1 MSAPLALHRLGV
13 AIHDPDVVFTDLGL
27 AILAGWL
34 GWRLWTRT
42 GPGTLPRAGVVLLGG
57 LASAAFWGA
66 IFHAF
71 FPANTTTLSGFIAWI
86 PVSLSILVVG
96 ATLLELSL
104 RLLVPRLAPPVR
116 RSLVAVYAAAFAT
129 VVLLVDE
136 SFSSIVRF
144 YVPPLVLFL
153 AAALRQA
160 IRGASA
166 AWTLIAVA
174 FSISAGAALIQQAE
188 VSIHPVYFDHNA
200 VYHVVQAVAV
210 VLLYLGFQRS
220 PQTPAEAY
228 ASGTDHAPR
237 PG

>member
-1 MSAPLALHRLGV
+1 MSTPIALHQPGV

-27 AILAGWL
+27 AILAAWL
-34 GWRLWTRT
+34 GWRLWART

-71 FPANTTTLSGFIAWI
+71 FPADTATLPGFIAWV

-104 RLLVPRLAPPVR
+104 RLLAPRLAPTAR
-116 RSLVAVYAAAFAT
+116 RSLVAIYAAGFAT

-153 AAALRQA
+153 VAAVRQS

-166 AWTLIAVA
+166 AWRMIAVA
-174 FSISAGAALIQQAE
+174 FTVSAGAALLQQTG

-220 PQTPAEAY
+220 PEAPAGAY
-228 ASGTDHAPR
+228 ASGTDQAPR
-237 PG
+237 QG

>member
-1 MSAPLALHRLGV
+1 VILHQLGL

-27 AILAGWL
+27 AILAAWL
-34 GWRLWTRT
+34 GWRLWART
-42 GPGTLPRAGVVLLGG
+42 GPGTPARAGVLLLGG

-71 FPANTTTLSGFIAWI
+71 FPANTATLAGFIAWI

-96 ATLLELSL
+96 ATLLAVSL
-104 RLLVPRLAPPVR
+104 RLLAPRLTPRIR
-116 RSLVAVYAAAFAT
+116 RALVAVYAAAFAA
-129 VVLLVDE
+129 VVLLIDE
-136 SFSSIVRF
+136 SFSTIVRF
-144 YVPPLVLFL
+144 YGPPLLLFL
-153 AAALRQA
+153 VAAARQA
-160 IRGASA
+160 IRRASA

-174 FSISAGAALIQQAE
+174 FTVSAGAAVLQQAE

-220 PQTPAEAY
+220 PEAPAGK
-228 ASGTDHAPR
+228 SLP
-237 PG
+237 

>member
-1 MSAPLALHRLGV
+1 MSTPLILDRLGV
-13 AIHDPDVVFTDLGL
+13 SIHDPDVVFTDLGL

-34 GWRLWTRT
+34 AWRLATA
-42 GPGTLPRAGVVLLGG
+42 PGRGALPRAGAVLLGG

-66 IFHAF
+66 VFHAF
-71 FPANTTTLSGFIAWI
+71 FPEDTATLPGFIAWI
-86 PVSLSILVVG
+86 PVALSILVVG

-104 RLLVPRLAPPVR
+104 RLLAPRLPHSIR
-116 RSLVAVYAAAFAT
+116 RVLVATYAAAFAV

-144 YVPPLVLFL
+144 YAPPLVLFL
-153 AAALRQA
+153 VAAVQQA
-160 IRGASA
+160 IRSASA
-166 AWTLIAVA
+166 GWALIAVA
-174 FSISAGAALIQQAE
+174 FTVSAGAAVLQQAQ

-220 PQTPAEAY
+220 VDASGEAY
-228 ASGTDHAPR
+228 VSGTDRAPR

>member
-1 MSAPLALHRLGV
+1 MNTPLALYQLRV
-13 AIHDPDVVFTDLGL
+13 VIHEPAVVFTDLGL
-27 AILAGWL
+27 AILGAWL
-34 GWRLWTRT
+34 GWRLWART
-42 GPGTLPRAGVVLLGG
+42 GPGTLARAGVVLLGG

-66 IFHAF
+66 VFHAF
-71 FPANTTTLSGFIAWI
+71 FPADTATLPGFIAWI
-86 PVSLSILVVG
+86 PVSLSIAVVG

-104 RLLVPRLAPPVR
+104 RLLVPRLSPPFR

-153 AAALRQA
+153 LAAARQA
-160 IRGASA
+160 IRRASA

-174 FSISAGAALIQQAE
+174 FTVSAGAAVLQQVE

-220 PQTPAEAY
+220 PEAPAGG
-228 ASGTDHAPR
+228 S
-237 PG
+237 

>member
-1 MSAPLALHRLGV
+1 MSTALALPRV
-13 AIHDPDVVFTDLGL
+13 TIHDPDVVFTDLGL
-27 AILAGWL
+27 AILAAWL
-34 GWRLWTRT
+34 GWRLWAMTR
-42 GPGTLPRAGVVLLGG
+42 PGTLARAGVVLLGG

-71 FPANTTTLSGFIAWI
+71 FPGDTATLAGFIAWI
-86 PVSLSILVVG
+86 PVVLSILVVG
-96 ATLLELSL
+96 ATLLDLSL
-104 RLLVPRLAPPVR
+104 RLLAPRLTPPIH
-116 RSLVAVYAAAFAT
+116 RSLVAVYAAAFAI

-144 YVPPLVLFL
+144 YVPPLLLFL
-153 AAALRQA
+153 VAAAREA
-160 IRGASA
+160 IRGSSS

-174 FSISAGAALIQQAE
+174 FTVSAGAALLQQAE

-200 VYHVVQAVAV
+200 VYHVVQAAAV

-220 PQTPAEAY
+220 PEAPARTY
-228 ASGTDHAPR
+228 ASGADQASR

>member
-1 MSAPLALHRLGV
+1 MILHQLGV

-27 AILAGWL
+27 AILAAWL
-34 GWRLWTRT
+34 GWRLWTGTPPRT
-42 GPGTLPRAGVVLLGG
+42 LARAGVLLLGG

-71 FPANTTTLSGFIAWI
+71 FPADTATLPGFIAWI

-96 ATLLELSL
+96 ATLLEVSL
-104 RLLVPRLAPPVR
+104 RLLAPRLAPPIR
-116 RSLVAVYAAAFAT
+116 RSLVAVYAAAFAV

-144 YVPPLVLFL
+144 YVPPLLLFL
-153 AAALRQA
+153 VAAVRQA
-160 IRGASA
+160 IRDGSA
-166 AWTLIAVA
+166 AWTLIAAA
-174 FSISAGAALIQQAE
+174 FTVSAGAAVLQQTE

-220 PQTPAEAY
+220 PEAPA
-228 ASGTDHAPR
+228 G
-237 PG
+237 GV